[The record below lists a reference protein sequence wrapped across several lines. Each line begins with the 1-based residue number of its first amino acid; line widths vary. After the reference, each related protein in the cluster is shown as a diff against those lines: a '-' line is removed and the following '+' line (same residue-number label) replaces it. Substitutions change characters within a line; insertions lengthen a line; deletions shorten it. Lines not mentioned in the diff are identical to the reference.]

1 MRRMLAIALVVA
13 ALPVFLALGTGA
25 NGDGDSYLVRA
36 IFDDVAAAVPG
47 EDVRV
52 AGATVGS
59 IKSMDVTPENK
70 AAMVLEITEAGFHP
84 FRSDAKCTVR
94 PQSLIGEKFV
104 ECDPGTPGAREL
116 REIPDG
122 QEGEGEHLLPLER
135 TSSPVDLDLVNNT
148 MRLPFRQR
156 FAILLGE
163 LGTGFAG
170 RGEDLNEVIHRAN
183 PALRETG
190 KVLKQLAAENDT
202 LADLARDSDRVL
214 GPLARDRRHL
224 VGFIKEANTVAEA
237 TAERRDDIER
247 QIERLPRFLRELRP
261 TMRDLGALSDEM
273 TPVISDLGDAAPDLA
288 RFVLALGPFS
298 RSTKISLES
307 LGDAAD
313 VGGPVLQRARPLVQ
327 DLRRFASD
335 TRPVAKNLA
344 ALTRSLDRTGGI
356 ERIMDYLFF
365 QMTAVNGFDS
375 LGHYLRAGL
384 IVNLCSTYAN
394 EPLPGCSANF
404 TETEVRPSAAGNE
417 KIAAHQAALAGADQS
432 KAEAQQE
439 QSGAE
444 ALLGVID
451 GLRDM
456 ASESETA
463 PERKR
468 KLDQIRANASGGA
481 SPALVQRNESRLLN
495 YLMGN
500 DG

>member
-1 MRRMLAIALVVA
+1 MRRMLLIALVAGV
-13 ALPVFLALGTGA
+13 LPILAVFGTGA
-25 NGDGDSYLVRA
+25 DGGDDDGSYQVRA

-52 AGATVGS
+52 AGAKVGS
-59 IKSMDVTPENK
+59 IKSMDVTPQNK
-70 AAMVLEITEAGFHP
+70 AAMVLDITEPGFKP

-104 ECDPGTPGAREL
+104 ECEPGTPGGTEL
-116 REIPDG
+116 KEIP
-122 QEGEGEHLLPLER
+122 EGEPGEGQHLLPLER
-135 TSSPVDLDLVNNT
+135 TSSPIDLDLVNDT

-183 PALRETG
+183 PALRETD
-190 KVLKQLAAENDT
+190 KVIKQLAAENDT
-202 LADLARDSDRVL
+202 LAELATDSDRVL

-224 VGFIKEANTVAEA
+224 VGFIEEANKVAEA
-237 TAERRDDIER
+237 TAERRADIER
-247 QIERLPRFLRELRP
+247 QIARLPRFLRELRP

-273 TPVISDLGDAAPDLA
+273 TPVIADLGDASPDLT

-298 RSTKISLES
+298 RSAQVSLES

-335 TRPVAKNLA
+335 TRPVARNLA
-344 ALTRSLDRTGGI
+344 ALTRSLDRTGGV

-375 LGHYLRAGL
+375 IGHYLRAGL
-384 IVNLCSTYAN
+384 IVNLCSTYATS
-394 EPLPGCSANF
+394 PAPGCSANF
-404 TETEVRPSAAGNE
+404 TDTEVRGSAA
-417 KIAAHQAALAGADQS
+417 A
-432 KAEAQQE
+432 AEAGGKIE
-439 QSGAE
+439 ARHATAKKAAADEKQSAAQ
-444 ALLGVID
+444 ALLGVLE
-451 GLRDM
+451 GVRGM
-456 ASESETA
+456 AREGAPS
-463 PERKR
+463 PERDAQLQR
-468 KLDQIRANASGGA
+468 LRAGA
-481 SPALVQRNESRLLN
+481 AEGVSPALKQERDSMLLK

-500 DG
+500 DE